1 MIVVDT
7 NVVCY
12 LLIRGEHSDSA
23 QRLFDA
29 DSDWVGPR
37 LLFEE
42 LLNVLVTY
50 ERKSLLADRQI
61 MVIVEEALELIGDS
75 LYELPPERV
84 LAVARRTGL
93 SGYDSQ
99 FVALAEDLDVG
110 LVTWDRQIIERCPT
124 VARTPA

>member
-12 LLIRGEHSDSA
+12 LLIRGEHSDRA

-29 DSDWVGPR
+29 DSDWVAPR

-110 LVTWDRQIIERCPT
+110 LVTWDRRIVERCPA
-124 VARTPA
+124 VARLPA